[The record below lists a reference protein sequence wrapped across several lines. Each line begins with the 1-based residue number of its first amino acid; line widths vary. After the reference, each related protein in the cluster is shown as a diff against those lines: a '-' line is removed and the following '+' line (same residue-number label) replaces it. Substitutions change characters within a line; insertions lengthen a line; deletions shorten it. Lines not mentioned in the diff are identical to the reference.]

1 MQAIH
6 DLVRLAAARNPAHL
20 AVVDD
25 LTERR
30 LTYRQLAE
38 EIEAH
43 AAGFAAAGFKPGTIV
58 ATVMPNLF
66 EHALAILALHRLGV
80 TPALINPRLKPEEVA
95 GLVRH
100 GAMAGAV
107 MLPDAAAVGA
117 VRAALPEGATIVTV
131 GKGPEGTRPFADC
144 RGNANTIPPW
154 KSPDPEGLALVLY
167 TSGTT
172 GLPKG
177 VMVPHRATDARVLY
191 LSMQCGVVHGTHN
204 RVIGLMPVFHAV
216 GFYSGLLGAL
226 AFDGTYYL
234 CSAFDPARAVESVAK
249 NGVTLLYGSPT
260 HLHGILS
267 APNFSPEAMKSVQT
281 VIYAGAAMPGATLE
295 RLGAAFPGRKLI
307 NIYGTTEIMNGL
319 YLPDPVGRPHVY
331 RPGYYSNI
339 RVGRIGGSVED
350 VADIGEEGELLID
363 ATADATFLGY
373 LNQPEVTAQKMQGG
387 WYRTGDLTARRE
399 DGDVEVRGRVDDM
412 IITGAENVHPYE
424 VEATL
429 ARHPGVAE
437 VVVLG
442 VPDERWGE
450 IVVACVKPG
459 SARPGEAE
467 LDKFCKE
474 STLAN
479 YKRPKAYVFFDE
491 IPRNAANKVLR
502 RALRESAGAALA
514 KRNAPDHR
522 SA

>member
-6 DLVRLAAARNPAHL
+6 DLVRLAAARNPGHIAI
-20 AVVDD
+20 ADD
-25 LTERR
+25 RTGRT
-30 LTYRQLAE
+30 LTYSQLIA
-38 EIEAH
+38 EIEAY
-43 AAGFAAAGFKPGTIV
+43 AAGFAAAGIRPGKIV
-58 ATVMPNLF
+58 ATVLPNLF
-66 EHALAILALHRLGV
+66 EHALAILALHRLGAV
-80 TPALINPRLKPEEVA
+80 PALINARLKPDDVA
-95 GLVRH
+95 GLIRQGEMTGV
-100 GAMAGAV
+100 V
-107 MLPDAAAVGA
+107 MLPDEACVRAVA
-117 VRAALPEGATIVTV
+117 AALPKGAPLITI
-131 GKGPEGTRPFADC
+131 GAGPAGTRTLESC
-144 RGNANTIPPW
+144 RGNGASLADW
-154 KSPDPEGLALVLY
+154 KSPDPEAMALVLY

-177 VMVPHRATDARVLY
+177 VMVPHRATDGRVLY
-191 LSMQCGVVHGTHN
+191 MSMQCGVMHGTHN
-204 RVIGLMPVFHAV
+204 RVIGLMPMFHAV

-226 AFDGTYYL
+226 AYDGTYYV
-234 CSAFDPARAVESVAK
+234 CSAFDPVKAVESIER
-249 NGVTLLYGSPT
+249 NGITLLYGSPT
-260 HLHGILS
+260 HLHGILA
-267 APNFSPEAMKSVQT
+267 APNFSAAAMKSVQT

-295 RLGAAFPGRKLI
+295 RLGAAFPGRKLT

-319 YLPDPVGRPHVY
+319 YMPEPVGRPHVY

-350 VADIGEEGELLID
+350 VAPVGEEGELLI
-363 ATADATFLGY
+363 ATDADATFLGY
-373 LNQPEVTAQKMQGG
+373 LNRPEATAEKMQGG
-387 WYRTGDLTARRE
+387 WYRTGDLTVRRE

-437 VVVLG
+437 AVVLG

-459 SARPGEAE
+459 AARPTEAD
-467 LDKFCKE
+467 LDRHCVE

-479 YKRPKAYVFFDE
+479 YKRPRAYVFFEE

-502 RALRESAGAALA
+502 KDLRQSAQATLA
-514 KRNAPDHR
+514 KR

>member
-1 MQAIH
+1 MTSTFAHIIRQHAVDRPQASALTFNEVTWSFAQL
-6 DLVRLAAARNPAHL
+6 DALSSQSAQALAAAGVRAGDRVAVLTKNQAEFYELIFACNKIGAILVGLNWRL
-20 AVVDD
+20 APG
-25 LTERR
+25 
-30 LTYRQLAE
+30 
-38 EIEAH
+38 EI
-43 AAGFAAAGFKPGTIV
+43 AAIV
-58 ATVMPNLF
+58 ADADP
-66 EHALAILALHRLGV
+66 AI
-80 TPALINPRLKPEEVA
+80 II
-95 GLVRH
+95 
-100 GAMAGAV
+100 AGAGELSLLNKPARADGAARRV
-107 MLPDAAAVGA
+107 IVLGEEYDAWR
-117 VRAALPEGATIVTV
+117 RAAPATDPGHIGLPHDVAM
-131 GKGPEGTRPFADC
+131 
-144 RGNANTIPPW
+144 
-154 KSPDPEGLALVLY
+154 LLY

-177 VMVPHRATDARVLY
+177 VMVPHRATDPRVLY

-204 RVIGLMPVFHAV
+204 RVIGLMPMFHAV

-226 AFDGTYYL
+226 AYDGTYYL
-234 CSAFDPARAVESVAK
+234 CSAFDPTRAVESVAS
-249 NGVTLLYGSPT
+249 NSITLLYGSPT

-267 APNFSPEAMKSVQT
+267 AANFSAEKMQSVQT

-295 RLGAAFPGRKLI
+295 RLGAAFPGRKLV

-339 RVGRIGGSVED
+339 RVGRIGGSVEN
-350 VADIGEEGELLID
+350 VAEIGEEGELLVD

-373 LNQPEVTAQKMQGG
+373 LNQPEVTAQRMQGG
-387 WYRTGDLTARRE
+387 WYRTGDLTARRK

-437 VVVLG
+437 AVVLG

-450 IVVACVKPG
+450 IVVACVKTG
-459 SARPGEAE
+459 ATRPSESD
-467 LDKFCKE
+467 LDKFCKD

-479 YKRPKAYVFFDE
+479 YKRPRAYVFFDE

-502 RALRESAGAALA
+502 RALRDSAQASLA
-514 KRNAPDHR
+514 KR

>member
-6 DLVRLAAARNPAHL
+6 DLVRLAAARNPGHL
-20 AVVDD
+20 AMVDD
-25 LTERR
+25 LTERK
-30 LTYRQLAE
+30 LTYRQLAD
-38 EIEAH
+38 EIDAY
-43 AAGFAAAGFKPGTIV
+43 AAGFASAGFRPGTIV
-58 ATVMPNLF
+58 ATLMPNLF
-66 EHALAILALHRLGV
+66 EHALVILALHRLGV
-80 TPALINPRLKPEEVA
+80 APALINPRLKPEDVA
-95 GLVRH
+95 GLVRQ
-100 GAMAGAV
+100 GGMAGAV
-107 MLPDAAAVGA
+107 MLPGEAGVRAVAAV
-117 VRAALPEGATIVTV
+117 LPKGATLITV
-131 GKGPEGTRPFADC
+131 GAGPAGTNAGTRSLEAC
-144 RGNANTIPPW
+144 RGDPKSIAPW

-204 RVIGLMPVFHAV
+204 RVIGLMPMFHAV

-234 CSAFDPARAVESVAK
+234 CSAFDPARAVDSIER
-249 NGVTLLYGSPT
+249 NGITLLYGSPT

-267 APNFSPEAMKSVQT
+267 APNFAAGRVKSVQT
-281 VIYAGAAMPGATLE
+281 VIYAGAAMPSATLE
-295 RLGAAFPGRKLI
+295 RLGAAFPGRKLV
-307 NIYGTTEIMNGL
+307 NIYGSTEIMNGL

-339 RVGRIGGSVED
+339 RVGRIGGSAED
-350 VADIGEEGELLID
+350 IAEVGEEGELLVD

-373 LNQPEVTAQKMQGG
+373 LNQPEVTEEKMQGG

-412 IITGAENVHPYE
+412 IISGAENVHPYE
-424 VEATL
+424 VEAML
-429 ARHPGVAE
+429 SRHPGVAE
-437 VVVLG
+437 AVVLG

-450 IVVACVKPG
+450 IVVACV
-459 SARPGEAE
+459 RPGAVRPSEAD
-467 LDKFCKE
+467 LDRFCVE

-479 YKRPKAYVFFDE
+479 YKRPRAYLFFDE

-502 RALRESAGAALA
+502 RVLCENAQATLA
-514 KRNAPDHR
+514 KRGG
-522 SA
+522 

>member
-6 DLVRLAAARNPAHL
+6 DLVRLAAARNPGHL
-20 AVVDD
+20 AMVDD
-25 LTERR
+25 RTERR
-30 LTYRQLAE
+30 LSYRQLID
-38 EIEAH
+38 EIDAT
-43 AAGFAAAGFKPGTIV
+43 AAGFAAAGFRPGTIV

-80 TPALINPRLKPEEVA
+80 APALVNPRLKPEEVA
-95 GLVRH
+95 GLIRH

-107 MLPDAAAVGA
+107 MLPEEAGVRAVA
-117 VRAALPEGATIVTV
+117 AALPKGATIVTH
-131 GKGPEGTRPFADC
+131 GAGPAGTRTLESC
-144 RGNANTIPPW
+144 RREAKSIAPW
-154 KSPDPEGLALVLY
+154 TSPDPEGLALVLY

-191 LSMQCGVVHGTHN
+191 LSMQCGVMHGTHN
-204 RVIGLMPVFHAV
+204 RVIGLMPMFHAV

-226 AFDGTYYL
+226 AYDGTYYL
-234 CSAFDPARAVESVAK
+234 CSAFDPTRAVESVAK
-249 NGVTLLYGSPT
+249 NGITLLYGSPT

-267 APNFSPEAMKSVQT
+267 APNFSAENMQSVQT

-331 RPGYYSNI
+331 RPGYYSDI
-339 RVGRIGGSVED
+339 RVGRIGGGVED
-350 VADIGEEGELLID
+350 IADIGEEGELLID

-373 LNQPEVTAQKMQGG
+373 LNQPEVTAQRMLGG

-437 VVVLG
+437 AVVLG

-459 SARPGEAE
+459 AMRPSESE
-467 LDKFCKE
+467 LDKFCKD
-474 STLAN
+474 SILAN
-479 YKRPKAYVFFDE
+479 YKRPRAYVFFDE

-502 RALRESAGAALA
+502 GVLRESAQATLV
-514 KRNAPDHR
+514 KR